1 MLVVGMGGGGGQR
14 YFVPL
19 CCQVLEMKKQEKA
32 SIALWFG
39 LWSNYSCLPSIEFY
53 VTMYLS
59 FLFHHRPPFE

>member
-39 LWSNYSCLPSIEFY
+39 VTILFY
-53 VTMYLS
+53 HQLNSM
-59 FLFHHRPPFE
+59 